1 MAMIRFPFQRIGGIW
16 QPIVPIGIKLDS
28 SWQRVDVYVDSG
40 ATYTI
45 LKARIAQRSGF
56 DYRRAN
62 LVNLQ
67 VGDGSLIRVYIH
79 NLEVQLGTERFI
91 CPVGFSDDLGVPFN
105 VLGKMYVFDRFKVCF
120 HQGERAITFE
130 GGE

>member
-105 VLGKMYVFDRFKVCF
+105 VLGKM
-120 HQGERAITFE
+120 
-130 GGE
+130 

>member
-16 QPIVPIGIKLDS
+16 QPIIPIGIKLDS

-45 LKARIAQRSGF
+45 LKARIAERFGF

-91 CPVGFSDDLGVPFN
+91 CPIGFSDDLGVPFN

-120 HQGERAITFE
+120 HQGERVITFE